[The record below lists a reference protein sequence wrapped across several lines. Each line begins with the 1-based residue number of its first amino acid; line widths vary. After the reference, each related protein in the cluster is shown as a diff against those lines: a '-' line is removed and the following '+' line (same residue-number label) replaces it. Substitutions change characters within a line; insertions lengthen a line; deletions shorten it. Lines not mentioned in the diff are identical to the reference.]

1 MVVDLDEQLLEQ
13 VVAERVDHHHGQV
26 GEGLHE
32 DGRHGVVFAGL
43 AAGVTLGRSV
53 RTLVQL
59 LLQQPTAHLGIYTI
73 FVL

>member
-32 DGRHGVVFAGL
+32 DGGHGVVFAGL
-43 AAGVTLGRSV
+43 ASRVALRGAV

-59 LLQQPTAHLGIYTI
+59 LLQQPAAHLEWIGSKG
-73 FVL
+73 